1 MSTASVAVPETL
13 LAALVAELD
22 DENTVAIG
30 LGGSYARG
38 TATPYSDL
46 DIAHFVHT
54 VPDPYSKRFTYREG
68 RIVNVSAKSLPRER
82 EAVTRPEQAIY
93 AVPAY
98 REVRILLDREGALA
112 AFQRELA
119 AFTWAPLQ
127 PAANAFASDMLMLL
141 AEEAHKLLS
150 ALRAENAGGLAYA
163 TMRICLELTRVLAV
177 QRGIFV
183 TSNSTYLQQVG
194 DGVGQASAW
203 TRAQRE
209 AAGLEHPS
217 DGAAPLWARAIAGLR
232 LYAESAALLQP
243 ILQPAHRDVVEHT
256 VRVIRE
262 ARLTAVDARGG
273 E

>member
-1 MSTASVAVPETL
+1 MSTTSRAVPETL

-54 VPDPYSKRFTYREG
+54 VPEPYSRRFTYREG
-68 RIVNVSAKSLPRER
+68 RIINVSAKSLPRER
-82 EAVTRPEQAIY
+82 QAVARPEQAIF
-93 AVPAY
+93 AAPAY
-98 REVRILLDREGALA
+98 RELRTLLDRDGAFA

-119 AFTWAPLQ
+119 AFSWEPMQ

-150 ALRAENAGGLAYA
+150 ALLAENAGGLAYA

-177 QRGIFV
+177 QRGVLV
-183 TSNSTYLQQVG
+183 TSSSTYLQQVAEH
-194 DGVGQASAW
+194 VGHASAW
-203 TRAQRE
+203 TRAHRE
-209 AAGLEHPS
+209 AAGLANPS
-217 DGAAPLWARAIAGLR
+217 DGTNPLWSRAIAGLR
-232 LYAESAALLQP
+232 LYTESAALLWP
-243 ILQPAHRDVVEHT
+243 ILLPAHRDVVENT
-256 VRVIRE
+256 VRVIQATR
-262 ARLTAVDARGG
+262 RTAADARGG
-273 E
+273 V